1 MVLRCKGFGWLA
13 RFIFP
18 ISRPWSHAPTK
29 NDRHECHYLRYFLST
44 PRRRYSGL
52 PGRNAWRSING
63 CTNASPAMHLA
74 KLMSSFSL
82 EKALHAKQQGWKR
95 RHERYRT
102 DFPLKATVLREEG
115 YAELQGRCGD
125 IGRGGIGAVFT
136 AECGKGEVI
145 SLEFL
150 LPPGTEPL
158 CLRSIVRYR
167 RGFLHGLEFLGLT
180 EEQRQAIDSYC
191 STLTPSG

>member
-1 MVLRCKGFGWLA
+1 
-13 RFIFP
+13 
-18 ISRPWSHAPTK
+18 
-29 NDRHECHYLRYFLST
+29 
-44 PRRRYSGL
+44 
-52 PGRNAWRSING
+52 
-63 CTNASPAMHLA
+63 MHLA
-74 KLMSSFSL
+74 KLMSSSSL

-136 AECGKGEVI
+136 AECVKGEVI